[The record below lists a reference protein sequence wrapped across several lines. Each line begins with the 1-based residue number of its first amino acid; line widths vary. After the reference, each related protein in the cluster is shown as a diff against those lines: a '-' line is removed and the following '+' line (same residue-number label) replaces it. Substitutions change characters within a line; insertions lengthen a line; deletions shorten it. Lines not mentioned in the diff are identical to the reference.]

1 MALMLL
7 HGATMHIFLVIPLLA
22 ILVQMTQTAL
32 AQGPREL
39 AHNRVPSDEQPSDA
53 TGLYQRALDF
63 LTQSNHERALAD
75 LHAAIHVNPYY
86 TPAYL
91 LRGQIFSGKKE
102 FAAAIADFNRVIAQD
117 ASVAI
122 AFHQRAIAHQGNRD
136 YRHALT
142 DFDKALAL
150 EPRNALLLRDR
161 AIAHRDAG
169 NYDQAVHDYE
179 EAMRLGFS
187 DIDPHPLGELLFFQ
201 GRFHQSAQTLQ
212 QVVRIKPDNRHAV
225 LWRYLALGKAHD
237 DRNAARAIAEQSARA
252 ATDKRWPTAVFE
264 YYLGKIDE
272 TSLYAA
278 TEAADET
285 PRSERQCQ
293 AHFYIGE
300 AKLLKGAKDE
310 AISRLQAAKNQCAPN
325 TAFFHGASA
334 ELKRFG
340 Q

>member
-1 MALMLL
+1 MRRL
-7 HGATMHIFLVIPLLA
+7 LVIALLSVS
-22 ILVQMTQTAL
+22 LQTNQAAL
-32 AQGPREL
+32 AQLPSEL
-39 AHNRVPSDEQPSDA
+39 AHNRLPNDEQPSDA
-53 TGLYQRALDF
+53 TGLYQRARDF
-63 LTQSNHERALAD
+63 FNQNNHERALAD
-75 LHAAIHVNPYY
+75 LHAAIRVNPYY

-91 LRGQIFSGKKE
+91 LRGQIFAGKKE
-102 FAAAIADFNRVIAQD
+102 FAAAIADFNSVIAQD
-117 ASVAI
+117 ASIAI
-122 AFHQRAIAHQGNRD
+122 AFHQRAISHQGNRD

-161 AIAHRDAG
+161 AFAHRDAG
-169 NYDQAVHDYE
+169 DYDQAVHDYE

-187 DIDPHPLGELLFFQ
+187 AIDPHPLAELLFFQ

-212 QVVRIKPDNRHAV
+212 QVVRIKPDNLHAA
-225 LWRYLALGKAHD
+225 LWRYLALGKAND
-237 DRNAARAIAEQSARA
+237 DRSAARELAEQLARS
-252 ATDKRWPTAVFE
+252 ATDKHWPTAVFE

-278 TEAADET
+278 TEAAEET
-285 PRSERQCQ
+285 LRSDRQCQ
-293 AHFYIGE
+293 ANFYIAE
-300 AKLLKGAKDE
+300 AKLLKGAKDD
-310 AISRLQAAKNQCAPN
+310 AISRLQAAKSQCAPN